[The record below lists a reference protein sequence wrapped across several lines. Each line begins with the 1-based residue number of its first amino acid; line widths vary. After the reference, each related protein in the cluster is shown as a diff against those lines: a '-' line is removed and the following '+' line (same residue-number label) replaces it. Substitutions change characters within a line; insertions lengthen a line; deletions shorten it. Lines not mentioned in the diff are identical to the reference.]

1 MTTSQSAEYGRIK
14 INKVRDVSEQRR
26 ESKVKPMSREQSD
39 MLAKHSQAETEKSAK
54 EIRALHRKGV
64 RVAKWLDQNG
74 GYRTDAA
81 DRAAERFRLRSADEA
96 RKLARLATP
105 ETGFTEVQ
113 INQLTQLAI
122 EQGFRL
128 RPTPL
133 KRLLAIREPSE
144 RMAKALRMIEDGWSQ
159 SRTEAEV
166 REHNAGPGHQAA
178 AGRKPRVPATSAQLL
193 DEFVRLSV
201 RWVRLADAARGSDG
215 AGATEAWME
224 IRRGKAAISE
234 VTRLLRNLPSKLDA
248 QS

>member
-1 MTTSQSAEYGRIK
+1 MSTKK
-14 INKVRDVSEQRR
+14 I
-26 ESKVKPMSREQSD
+26 
-39 MLAKHSQAETEKSAK
+39 L
-54 EIRALHRKGV
+54 ALHKKG
-64 RVAKWLDQNG
+64 RQVAKWLSRNG
-74 GYRTDAA
+74 GYKTNAA
-81 DRAAERFRLRSADEA
+81 DRAAKEFKLRDDNEA

-105 ETGFTEVQ
+105 EAGFTED
-113 INQLTQLAI
+113 QLQELTELAI
-122 EQGFRL
+122 RKGALL

-133 KRLLAIREPSE
+133 MRLLAIREPSD

-193 DEFVRLSV
+193 NEFVRLSV

-234 VTRLLRNLPSKLDA
+234 VTRLLRNLPSELDA